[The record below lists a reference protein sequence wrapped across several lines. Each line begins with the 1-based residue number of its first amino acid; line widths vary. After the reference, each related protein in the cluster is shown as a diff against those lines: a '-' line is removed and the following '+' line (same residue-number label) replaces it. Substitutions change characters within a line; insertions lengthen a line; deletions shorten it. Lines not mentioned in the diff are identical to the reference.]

1 MRRDQGPHRD
11 QLLSAEVDNG
21 TELFSQRPPPNS
33 VDLKRGS
40 HVTPIAP
47 ATEPTDPFSS
57 RGPLARPPSWL
68 PLDDFESANSESEVT
83 GSTSGP
89 DFMELY
95 AEIGV
100 PQPRDTVPAPPP
112 TAEDAESN
120 GPPTIVDPHKT

>member
-11 QLLSAEVDNG
+11 RLSSEGDDAAELY
-21 TELFSQRPPPNS
+21 TQRPPPNS

-68 PLDDFESANSESEVT
+68 PLDDYEPANAGLEIT

-89 DFMELY
+89 ELMELY

-100 PQPRDTVPAPPP
+100 PRPRDTVPAPPP
-112 TAEDAESN
+112 SAEDVESN
-120 GPPTIVDPHKT
+120 GPPTIADPRKS

>member
-1 MRRDQGPHRD
+1 MRRDQAPHRGHR
-11 QLLSAEVDNG
+11 SSEVDNG
-21 TELFSQRPPPNS
+21 AELYSQRPPPNS

-68 PLDDFESANSESEVT
+68 PLDDYGPASGESETT

-89 DFMELY
+89 EILELY
-95 AEIGV
+95 AEIGAGR
-100 PQPRDTVPAPPP
+100 PRDTVPAPPP
-112 TAEDAESN
+112 SAEDVESD
-120 GPPTIVDPHKT
+120 GPPTIVDPHKV